1 MGVNRIFLGTFN
13 AKVFG
18 EEITEKKDKTFDQ
31 ILQEEYSK
39 LIQLASR
46 MEKKWGPQYTLA
58 ENIILKP
65 NTIHLP
71 VNSLGFGKK

>member
-1 MGVNRIFLGTFN
+1 MGINRIFLGAFN

-18 EEITEKKDKTFDQ
+18 EEIIEKEDKTFDQ

-46 MEKKWGPQYTLA
+46 MEKKWTTEPLYQKY
-58 ENIILKP
+58 NLKTKHHSP
-65 NTIHLP
+65 
-71 VNSLGFGKK
+71 SGE